1 MSKTNADV
9 VFRIVCTDILS
20 NLSAQGKTASLWDVL
35 LFLTIIAKFR
45 PLIQPVIPGI
55 LDLYKQSHYGSGFSQ
70 LWDQGIISIYQVFLC
85 L

>member
-1 MSKTNADV
+1 MSIPNSDLDLRAA
-9 VFRIVCTDILS
+9 CAEILL

-35 LFLTIIAKFR
+35 LFLTIIAEFR

-55 LDLYKQSHYGSGFSQ
+55 LNFYKQSHYDSGFSQ
-70 LWDQGIISIYQVFLC
+70 LWDQGITSIYQVYFC